1 MRLLTIFL
9 FTELTRTGVTKAFY
23 FMQLQ
28 VSADDIKCVEHL
40 NIIYIYWD
48 RFARLTY
55 WVHWPALN
63 VSSPWNAWLALS
75 YLFPG
80 GVQEYSLM
88 KMEFHVILD
97 EALVVRKECV
107 LTSPKWSVGSYTFSR
122 KLLRLDTFNFIFQ
135 SIHYITE
142 LKQHWAHSLICLLFW
157 QVGKVPRPSNL
168 FGGGKKASKAWR
180 DLKHT
185 GSFVA
190 YVF

>member
-40 NIIYIYWD
+40 NLLCTPTETDLLSWQSEYID
-48 RFARLTY
+48 QHST
-55 WVHWPALN
+55 
-63 VSSPWNAWLALS
+63 SPLPGTQRPAWLALS

-88 KMEFHVILD
+88 NMEFHVILD

-107 LTSPKWSVGSYTFSR
+107 LTFPKWSVGSYTFSR

-135 SIHYITE
+135 SIQYITE

-168 FGGGKKASKAWR
+168 FGGEKKPQKREETSSIQV
-180 DLKHT
+180 LL
-185 GSFVA
+185 
-190 YVF
+190 